1 MFKFRK
7 SGANRRDT
15 DSVETIRRRAQYR
28 LVGTAI
34 LVGVAIVGFPLVF
47 DTEPRPLQV
56 DLPVAIPSK
65 DAVQPLVLPSAAVQ
79 AQVQQA
85 AKAQEAEQRAEQQA
99 AASQADAAAAKA
111 QQADQQEAQL
121 QAQAQAQAQA
131 KADQDKQAAAAAASA
146 AAQQAQSKQ
155 AEAARARAILE
166 GNAAKAAGTATTSN
180 TSSNPAA
187 KTEYPD
193 DGKRRVIQVG
203 SFNDVARAREV
214 RLRLERAGITTYTQV
229 VTSNGAR
236 FIRVRVG
243 PFDNAKELQR
253 YIDRVEAL
261 NLEARVLTF

>member
-85 AKAQEAEQRAEQQA
+85 A
-99 AASQADAAAAKA
+99 ASQADAAAAKA

-121 QAQAQAQAQA
+121 QAQAQAQA

>member
-79 AQVQQA
+79 AQV
-85 AKAQEAEQRAEQQA
+85 QQA

>member
-85 AKAQEAEQRAEQQA
+85 AKAQEAAQRAEQQA

-121 QAQAQAQAQA
+121 QAQAQAQA
-131 KADQDKQAAAAAASA
+131 KADQDKQA

>member
-79 AQVQQA
+79 AQAQQA

-99 AASQADAAAAKA
+99 AASQAGAAAAKA
-111 QQADQQEAQL
+111 QQASQQEAQL
-121 QAQAQAQAQA
+121 QAQAQVQAQAQA
-131 KADQDKQAAAAAASA
+131 KADQDKQAAGAAASA

-166 GNAAKAAGTATTSN
+166 GNLAKATGAGPAANTAT
-180 TSSNPAA
+180 
-187 KTEYPD
+187 KTDYPD

-203 SFNDVARAREV
+203 SFNDVVRAREV

-243 PFDNAKELQR
+243 PFDDAKELQR

>member
-1 MFKFRK
+1 
-7 SGANRRDT
+7 
-15 DSVETIRRRAQYR
+15 
-28 LVGTAI
+28 
-34 LVGVAIVGFPLVF
+34 
-47 DTEPRPLQV
+47 
-56 DLPVAIPSK
+56 VAIPSK

-85 AKAQEAEQRAEQQA
+85 AKAQEAAQRAEQQA

-121 QAQAQAQAQA
+121 QAQAQAQA
-131 KADQDKQAAAAAASA
+131 KADQDKQAAAAAAASA

-166 GNAAKAAGTATTSN
+166 GNAVKAAGTATTSNTSSN